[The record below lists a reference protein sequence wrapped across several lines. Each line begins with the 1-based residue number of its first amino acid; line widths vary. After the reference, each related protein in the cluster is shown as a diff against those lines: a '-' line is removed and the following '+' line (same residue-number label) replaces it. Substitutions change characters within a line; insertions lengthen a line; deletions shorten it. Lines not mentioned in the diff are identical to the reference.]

1 VVREKP
7 TAPDRAAFRATW
19 VAARSVLADRSVW
32 LVPGFVVLFTFSPS
46 FGPAFLFYETD
57 DLRFDQQFIGLLTSI
72 NSAASVAGALIYA
85 PLSRT
90 MSLRRL
96 INLAI
101 GLAVLSTL
109 AYLLYRS
116 ARSAVAINL
125 LWGSA
130 GMIAQLAL
138 LDLAAKA
145 CPERIE
151 ATFFAL
157 MMSLINLANQ
167 ASQSVG
173 AHMYTALGQGQSA
186 YTLLVLV
193 SAATKAAVWLL
204 VPLVRIERIEAQAV
218 AAIARDERVAT

>member
-1 VVREKP
+1 V
-7 TAPDRAAFRATW
+7 
-19 VAARSVLADRSVW
+19 RSVLAERSFW

-57 DLRFDQQFIGLLTSI
+57 ALGFDQQFIGLLTSI

-85 PLSRT
+85 PLSRA
-90 MSLRRL
+90 MGLRRL

-109 AYLLYRS
+109 TYLLYRG
-116 ARSAVAINL
+116 ARSAVTIQL
-125 LWGSA
+125 LWGCA

-145 CPERIE
+145 CPQHVE

-173 AHMYTALGQGQSA
+173 AHLYTVLGQGQAA
-186 YTLLVLV
+186 YTRLVLI
-193 SAATKAAVWLL
+193 SAATTAAVWLL
-204 VPLVRIERIEAQAV
+204 VPLVRIERIEARAK
-218 AAIARDERVAT
+218 AAANRTEAAAA